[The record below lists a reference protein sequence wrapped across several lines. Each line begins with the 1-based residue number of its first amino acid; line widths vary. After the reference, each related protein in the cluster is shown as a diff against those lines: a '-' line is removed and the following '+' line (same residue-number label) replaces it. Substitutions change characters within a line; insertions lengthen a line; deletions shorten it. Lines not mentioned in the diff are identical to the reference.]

1 MLDDKKKRSSLW
13 LERQNEREMEIDGKE
28 LLVR

>member
-1 MLDDKKKRSSLW
+1 MLDKKKRAGLW

-28 LLVR
+28 LVVR